1 MRIIEVDE
9 KQRDE
14 ELLQR
19 QRDKEREQERRRRI
33 AGRKRKLM
41 LKRKR
46 RRRRLAFIGLLLLIA
61 WVTGG
66 VFHGRRSGES
76 AGF

>member
-41 LKRKR
+41 RKRKR
-46 RRRRLAFIGLLLLIA
+46 RRRRLVFIGLLFLIA
-61 WVTGG
+61 WY
-66 VFHGRRSGES
+66 FMRCWHFSG
-76 AGF
+76 